1 MKFASLNDLKLAN
14 TFGPHKAS
22 RRWTWHSPNGKHHN
36 QIDYIVI
43 KRRFQTSVNIAK
55 RSFPGVDIGSDHD
68 LVMMT
73 FKLHLKKVSKQ
84 GHSRIRFDL
93 EKLKDPEVAE
103 AFKAMIGGKFAP
115 LTLLD
120 ADDVSMDDLINKF
133 NVAVTE
139 TANETLGKYRHHKQH
154 WVTPNILHLCN
165 KRRELKKDKFTTEG
179 AKQYKAVNQQIK
191 KGMVKARETWIEERC
206 QEIDD
211 SLGKNNNKKAYQLVK
226 DLTSSKQGRT
236 TTIQDKNGKRLTE
249 DRDILN
255 RWTEYCSELCNHK
268 AKGDP
273 EVLKHPPVTNIDSH
287 LILRE
292 EVEAAVKSLKPGKS
306 AGVDNIPAE
315 LLQAGGETMI
325 DVLLNI
331 CNKIWQTG
339 EWPTP
344 WTQSLVI
351 TLPKKGNLLQ
361 CQNYR
366 TIKLISHAS
375 KVILKILLNRLAPQ
389 VETIIAEEQAGF
401 RPGRSTTEQ
410 IFSLRILCERYLQHQ
425 QDLFH
430 VFVDFKK
437 AFDRV
442 WHAALWSTMKLYNI
456 NANLIKVIENL
467 YSKATS
473 AVYYN
478 GSVGEWFRTTVGV
491 RQGYLLSP
499 TLFSIFLK
507 RIMTDALENHEGSV
521 SIGGRT
527 ITNLRFAD
535 DIDALAGKE
544 DELVTLINH
553 LDTTSTKYHMEI
565 SVEKTKMMTN
575 NTRGISLDVRIGGQ
589 KLETVQSFKYL
600 GSVVTDE
607 GSKQEIMSRIAQTIG
622 ALTKLKTIWKD
633 KNISSKIRLMQS
645 SIISI
650 FLYACETWTITAE
663 LEKKIRTTE
672 MRCFRRLLGISYR
685 DHVTNEKVGNR
696 IRQVIGPYEG
706 LLTTVKKRKLRWYGH
721 KTRSTGLATMILQ
734 GTVQG
739 GRRRGRQKKRWED
752 VTEWTGLKLGEAL
765 RKAENREEWRT
776 VVARSSLVPQR
787 SIRLWDK

>member
-1 MKFASLNDLKLAN
+1 M
-14 TFGPHKAS
+14 
-22 RRWTWHSPNGKHHN
+22 
-36 QIDYIVI
+36 
-43 KRRFQTSVNIAK
+43 
-55 RSFPGVDIGSDHD
+55 
-68 LVMMT
+68 MMT

-103 AFKAMIGGKFAP
+103 TFKAMIGGKFAP
-115 LTLLD
+115 LALLD
-120 ADDVSMDDLINKF
+120 ADDVNMDDLINKF

-139 TANETLGKYRHHKQH
+139 TANETLGKYRHHKQP

-179 AKQYKAVNQQIK
+179 AKQYRAVNQQIK

-206 QEIDD
+206 QETDD

-255 RWTEYCSELCNHK
+255 RWTEYCSELYNHK
-268 AKGDP
+268 AKGHP

-287 LILRE
+287 PILRE

-366 TIKLISHAS
+366 TISLISHAS
-375 KVILKILLNRLAPQ
+375 KVMLKILLNRLTPQ
-389 VETIIAEEQAGF
+389 AETIIAEEQAGL

-430 VFVDFKK
+430 VFCGF
-437 AFDRV
+437 
-442 WHAALWSTMKLYNI
+442 
-456 NANLIKVIENL
+456 
-467 YSKATS
+467 
-473 AVYYN
+473 
-478 GSVGEWFRTTVGV
+478 
-491 RQGYLLSP
+491 
-499 TLFSIFLK
+499 
-507 RIMTDALENHEGSV
+507 
-521 SIGGRT
+521 
-527 ITNLRFAD
+527 
-535 DIDALAGKE
+535 
-544 DELVTLINH
+544 
-553 LDTTSTKYHMEI
+553 
-565 SVEKTKMMTN
+565 
-575 NTRGISLDVRIGGQ
+575 
-589 KLETVQSFKYL
+589 
-600 GSVVTDE
+600 
-607 GSKQEIMSRIAQTIG
+607 QE
-622 ALTKLKTIWKD
+622 
-633 KNISSKIRLMQS
+633 
-645 SIISI
+645 
-650 FLYACETWTITAE
+650 
-663 LEKKIRTTE
+663 
-672 MRCFRRLLGISYR
+672 
-685 DHVTNEKVGNR
+685 
-696 IRQVIGPYEG
+696 
-706 LLTTVKKRKLRWYGH
+706 
-721 KTRSTGLATMILQ
+721 
-734 GTVQG
+734 
-739 GRRRGRQKKRWED
+739 
-752 VTEWTGLKLGEAL
+752 
-765 RKAENREEWRT
+765 
-776 VVARSSLVPQR
+776 
-787 SIRLWDK
+787 SIR

>member
-1 MKFASLNDLKLAN
+1 M
-14 TFGPHKAS
+14 
-22 RRWTWHSPNGKHHN
+22 
-36 QIDYIVI
+36 
-43 KRRFQTSVNIAK
+43 
-55 RSFPGVDIGSDHD
+55 
-68 LVMMT
+68 
-73 FKLHLKKVSKQ
+73 
-84 GHSRIRFDL
+84 
-93 EKLKDPEVAE
+93 
-103 AFKAMIGGKFAP
+103 
-115 LTLLD
+115 
-120 ADDVSMDDLINKF
+120 
-133 NVAVTE
+133 
-139 TANETLGKYRHHKQH
+139 
-154 WVTPNILHLCN
+154 
-165 KRRELKKDKFTTEG
+165 
-179 AKQYKAVNQQIK
+179 
-191 KGMVKARETWIEERC
+191 
-206 QEIDD
+206 
-211 SLGKNNNKKAYQLVK
+211 
-226 DLTSSKQGRT
+226 
-236 TTIQDKNGKRLTE
+236 
-249 DRDILN
+249 
-255 RWTEYCSELCNHK
+255 
-268 AKGDP
+268 
-273 EVLKHPPVTNIDSH
+273 TNIDSH
-287 LILRE
+287 PILRE

-306 AGVDNIPAE
+306 VGVDNIPAE

-366 TIKLISHAS
+366 TISLISHAS
-375 KVILKILLNRLAPQ
+375 KVMLKILLNRLTPQ
-389 VETIIAEEQAGF
+389 AETIIAEEQAGF

-456 NANLIKVIENL
+456 NANLNKVIESL

-491 RQGYLLSP
+491 GQGCLLSP
-499 TLFSIFLK
+499 TLFNIFLE

-521 SIGGRT
+521 STGGRT

-544 DELVTLINH
+544 DELVKLINH
-553 LDTTSTKYHMEI
+553 LDTTSTKYGMEI
-565 SVEKTKMMTN
+565 SAEKTKLMTN
-575 NTRGISLDVRIGGQ
+575 NTKGISLDVRIGGQ

-607 GSKQEIMSRIAQTIG
+607 GSKQEILSRIARTIG

-633 KNISSKIRLMQS
+633 KNIALSSKIRLMRS
-645 SIISI
+645 LVISI
-650 FLYACETWTITAE
+650 FLYACETWILTAE
-663 LEKKIRTTE
+663 LEKKIQTTE

-696 IRQVIGPYEG
+696 IRQAIGPYED
-706 LLTTVKKRKLRWYGH
+706 LLTTVKKRKLR
-721 KTRSTGLATMILQ
+721 
-734 GTVQG
+734 
-739 GRRRGRQKKRWED
+739 
-752 VTEWTGLKLGEAL
+752 
-765 RKAENREEWRT
+765 
-776 VVARSSLVPQR
+776 
-787 SIRLWDK
+787 

>member
-1 MKFASLNDLKLAN
+1 M
-14 TFGPHKAS
+14 
-22 RRWTWHSPNGKHHN
+22 
-36 QIDYIVI
+36 I

-55 RSFPGVDIGSDHD
+55 TSFPGADIGSDHD

-103 AFKAMIGGKFAP
+103 TFKAMIGGKFAP

-154 WVTPNILHLCN
+154 WVTPNILHLCK

-211 SLGKNNNKKAYQLVK
+211 SLGKKNNKKAYQLVK

-268 AKGDP
+268 AKGDS

-375 KVILKILLNRLAPQ
+375 KVILKILLNRLTPQ
-389 VETIIAEEQAGF
+389 AETVIAEEQAGF

-410 IFSLRILCERYLQHQ
+410 IFSLRILCERYSNTNRTSSM
-425 QDLFH
+425 F
-430 VFVDFKK
+430 
-437 AFDRV
+437 
-442 WHAALWSTMKLYNI
+442 LWISRKHS
-456 NANLIKVIENL
+456 IEYGMQPSGPQWN
-467 YSKATS
+467 
-473 AVYYN
+473 
-478 GSVGEWFRTTVGV
+478 F
-491 RQGYLLSP
+491 
-499 TLFSIFLK
+499 
-507 RIMTDALENHEGSV
+507 
-521 SIGGRT
+521 
-527 ITNLRFAD
+527 
-535 DIDALAGKE
+535 
-544 DELVTLINH
+544 
-553 LDTTSTKYHMEI
+553 TTSMPTW
-565 SVEKTKMMTN
+565 
-575 NTRGISLDVRIGGQ
+575 
-589 KLETVQSFKYL
+589 
-600 GSVVTDE
+600 
-607 GSKQEIMSRIAQTIG
+607 
-622 ALTKLKTIWKD
+622 LK
-633 KNISSKIRLMQS
+633 S
-645 SIISI
+645 
-650 FLYACETWTITAE
+650 
-663 LEKKIRTTE
+663 
-672 MRCFRRLLGISYR
+672 
-685 DHVTNEKVGNR
+685 
-696 IRQVIGPYEG
+696 
-706 LLTTVKKRKLRWYGH
+706 
-721 KTRSTGLATMILQ
+721 
-734 GTVQG
+734 
-739 GRRRGRQKKRWED
+739 
-752 VTEWTGLKLGEAL
+752 
-765 RKAENREEWRT
+765 
-776 VVARSSLVPQR
+776 
-787 SIRLWDK
+787 

>member
-1 MKFASLNDLKLAN
+1 M
-14 TFGPHKAS
+14 
-22 RRWTWHSPNGKHHN
+22 
-36 QIDYIVI
+36 I
-43 KRRFQTSVNIAK
+43 KRHFQTSVNIAK
-55 RSFPGVDIGSDHD
+55 TRSFPGADIGSDHD

-73 FKLHLKKVSKQ
+73 FKLHLKKISKQ

-103 AFKAMIGGKFAP
+103 TFKAMIGGKFAP

-120 ADDVSMDDLINKF
+120 ADDVNMDDLINKF

-139 TANETLGKYRHHKQH
+139 TSNETLGKHRHHKQP
-154 WVTPNILHLCN
+154 WVSPNILHLCN

-206 QEIDD
+206 QEIDN

-226 DLTSSKQGRT
+226 DLTGSKQGRT

-249 DRDILN
+249 DKDILN
-255 RWTEYCSELCNHK
+255 RWTEYCSELYNHK

-287 LILRE
+287 PILLE

-306 AGVDNIPAE
+306 PGVDNIPAE

-339 EWPTP
+339 EWSTP

-366 TIKLISHAS
+366 TISLISHAS
-375 KVILKILLNRLAPQ
+375 KVMLKILLNRLTPQ
-389 VETIIAEEQAGF
+389 AETIIAEEQAGF

-442 WHAALWSTMKLYNI
+442 WHAALWSTMKLYSI
-456 NANLIKVIENL
+456 IANLLKVIESL

-491 RQGYLLSP
+491 RQGCLRSP
-499 TLFSIFLK
+499 TLFNIFLD

-521 SIGGRT
+521 STGGRT

-544 DELVTLINH
+544 DELVKLINH
-553 LDTTSTKYHMEI
+553 LDMTSTKYGMEI
-565 SVEKTKMMTN
+565 SAEKTKLMTN
-575 NTRGISLDVRIGGQ
+575 NTKGISLDVRIGGQ
-589 KLETVQSFKYL
+589 KLKTGPELQILRLSGDGWRIKPRNNVQNCPNNWCIDKAQ
-600 GSVVTDE
+600 DHME
-607 GSKQEIMSRIAQTIG
+607 IQERCTQFQNQRCDP
-622 ALTKLKTIWKD
+622 W
-633 KNISSKIRLMQS
+633 SSQFSCTLVK
-645 SIISI
+645 
-650 FLYACETWTITAE
+650 
-663 LEKKIRTTE
+663 
-672 MRCFRRLLGISYR
+672 
-685 DHVTNEKVGNR
+685 H
-696 IRQVIGPYEG
+696 GP
-706 LLTTVKKRKLRWYGH
+706 
-721 KTRSTGLATMILQ
+721 SQ
-734 GTVQG
+734 Q
-739 GRRRGRQKKRWED
+739 
-752 VTEWTGLKLGEAL
+752 
-765 RKAENREEWRT
+765 N
-776 VVARSSLVPQR
+776 
-787 SIRLWDK
+787 